1 MFKLFIFILIFSFFD
16 IIQSELTCSIENED
30 KKDCAPGIEDL
41 VDLQTT
47 YDEKGCC

>member
-16 IIQSELTCSIENED
+16 IYQSELTCSIENED
-30 KKDCAPGIEDL
+30 KIDCAPGIENL

-47 YDEKGCC
+47 CDEKG